1 MINNNKNNKT
11 NNNDRTNDKRY
22 NIYVV
27 SFSDNVDEE
36 KIEEVLNAKERF
48 EKYGFNVVLG
58 KSLCDNSKENISY
71 DLEQIEK
78 NGKDIDIVFCS
89 KGGDSETENIQHVKM
104 EKLKDKIV
112 IGFSDNT
119 IILNFMYIYNN
130 NRSIHYMNFKEYEK
144 DEDILKL
151 KKILE
156 SDLNNE
162 SKKIIINYNTIR
174 KGRLKGNV
182 IGGNLTIFSRIITHF
197 KTFKN
202 RILLLE
208 DLDIETDM
216 ENVEKA
222 LDILEKYNVFEEI
235 SGIIIGNYGCERTEK
250 QKPFRDV
257 ILKRITRKIPVIENN
272 MIGHVMD
279 MDHII
284 IGREI
289 DEEV

>member
-27 SFSDNVDEE
+27 SFSDNVEKE
-36 KIEEVLNAKERF
+36 KIDEILNVKERF

-130 NRSIHYMNFKEYEK
+130 NKSIHYMNFKEYEK

-151 KKILE
+151 KKVLE

-162 SKKIIINYNTIR
+162 SKKIIIDYNTIR
-174 KGRLKGNV
+174 KGRLKGNI

-216 ENVEKA
+216 QNVEKA

-235 SGIIIGNYGCERTEK
+235 SGIIIGNYGCERIEK
-250 QKPFRDV
+250 QKPFRDA
-257 ILKRITRKIPVIENN
+257 ILKRITRNILVIENN

>member
-11 NNNDRTNDKRY
+11 NNNNRKNDKRY

-27 SFSDNVDEE
+27 SFSDNVEKE
-36 KIEEVLNAKERF
+36 KIDEILNAKEKF
-48 EKYGFNVVLG
+48 EKYVFNVILG
-58 KSLCDNSKENISY
+58 KSLCDNSKKNISY

-130 NRSIHYMNFKEYEK
+130 NKSIHYMNFKEYEK

-156 SDLNNE
+156 NDLNDD

-174 KGRLKGNV
+174 KGRLKGNI

-216 ENVEKA
+216 KNVEKA
-222 LDILEKYNVFEEI
+222 LDILEKYNVFEEV

-250 QKPFRDV
+250 QKPFRDA

-272 MIGHVMD
+272 MIGHVID
-279 MDHII
+279 MGYII

>member
-1 MINNNKNNKT
+1 MINKNNKI
-11 NNNDRTNDKRY
+11 NNNNKKNDKRY

-27 SFSDNVDEE
+27 SFSDNVE
-36 KIEEVLNAKERF
+36 KEKTYEILNARERF

-58 KSLCDNSKENISY
+58 KSLCDNSKENILY

-130 NRSIHYMNFKEYEK
+130 NKSIHYMNFKEYEK
-144 DEDILKL
+144 DKDILKL

-156 SDLNNE
+156 NDLNDD

-174 KGRLKGNV
+174 EGRLKGNV

-216 ENVEKA
+216 KNVEKA
-222 LDILEKYNVFEEI
+222 LDILEKNNVFEEI

-250 QKPFRDV
+250 QKPFRDA
-257 ILKRITRKIPVIENN
+257 ILKRITRNIPVIENN

>member
-11 NNNDRTNDKRY
+11 NNNNIKNDKRY

-27 SFSDNVDEE
+27 SFSDNVEKE
-36 KIEEVLNAKERF
+36 KIDEILNAKERF
-48 EKYGFNVVLG
+48 EKYGFNVALG

-89 KGGDSETENIQHVKM
+89 KGGDSETENIQHVNM

-130 NRSIHYMNFKEYEK
+130 NKSIHYMNFKEYEK
-144 DEDILKL
+144 DVDILKL

-156 SDLNNE
+156 NNLNDD

-182 IGGNLTIFSRIITHF
+182 IGGNLTIFSRIITHL

-216 ENVEKA
+216 QNVEKA
-222 LDILEKYNVFEEI
+222 LDILEKYNVFEEV

-250 QKPFRDV
+250 QKPFRDA
-257 ILKRITRKIPVIENN
+257 ILKRITRNIPVIENN

>member
-104 EKLKDKIV
+104 KKLKDKIV

-130 NRSIHYMNFKEYEK
+130 NKSIHYMNFKEYEK
-144 DEDILKL
+144 DENILKL

-182 IGGNLTIFSRIITHF
+182 IGGNLTIFSRIIAHF

-216 ENVEKA
+216 KNVEKA
-222 LDILEKYNVFEEI
+222 LDILEKHNVFEEI

-250 QKPFRDV
+250 QKPFRDA
-257 ILKRITRKIPVIENN
+257 ILKRITRNIPVIENN

>member
-1 MINNNKNNKT
+1 MKNNKINNNNNKK
-11 NNNDRTNDKRY
+11 NDKRY

-27 SFSDNVDEE
+27 SFSDNVEKE
-36 KIEEVLNAKERF
+36 KIDEILNAKERF

-144 DEDILKL
+144 DEYILKL
-151 KKILE
+151 KKVLE

-162 SKKIIINYNTIR
+162 SKKIIIDYNTIR
-174 KGRLKGNV
+174 KGRLKGNI

-216 ENVEKA
+216 QNVEKA

-250 QKPFRDV
+250 QKPFRAA
-257 ILKRITRKIPVIENN
+257 ILKRITKNIPVIENN

>member
-1 MINNNKNNKT
+1 MKNNNKNNKT

-130 NRSIHYMNFKEYEK
+130 NKSIHYMNFKEYEK
-144 DEDILKL
+144 DEYILKL
-151 KKILE
+151 KKVLE

-162 SKKIIINYNTIR
+162 SKKIIIDYNTIR

>member
-1 MINNNKNNKT
+1 MKNNKINNNNNKT
-11 NNNDRTNDKRY
+11 DDKRY

-36 KIEEVLNAKERF
+36 KIDEVLNAKERF

-89 KGGDSETENIQHVKM
+89 KGGDSETENIQHVNM

-130 NRSIHYMNFKEYEK
+130 NKSIHYMNFKEYEK
-144 DEDILKL
+144 DGDILKL

-156 SDLNNE
+156 NNLNDD
-162 SKKIIINYNTIR
+162 SRKIIINYNTIR
-174 KGRLKGNV
+174 KGKLKGNV

-216 ENVEKA
+216 QNVEKA
-222 LDILEKYNVFEEI
+222 LDILEKYNVFEEV

-250 QKPFRDV
+250 QKPFRDA
-257 ILKRITRKIPVIENN
+257 ILKRITRNIPVIENN

>member
-1 MINNNKNNKT
+1 MINNNKNNKI
-11 NNNDRTNDKRY
+11 NNNNKKNDKRY

-27 SFSDNVDEE
+27 SFSDNVEKE
-36 KIEEVLNAKERF
+36 KIVEILNAKERF

-130 NRSIHYMNFKEYEK
+130 NKSIHYMNFKEYEK

-156 SDLNNE
+156 NDLNDD
-162 SKKIIINYNTIR
+162 SKKIIIDYNTIR

-182 IGGNLTIFSRIITHF
+182 IGGNLTIFSGIITHF

-216 ENVEKA
+216 QNVEKV

-250 QKPFRDV
+250 QKPFRDA

-272 MIGHVMD
+272 MIGHVID
-279 MDHII
+279 MGYII

>member
-1 MINNNKNNKT
+1 MINKNNKI
-11 NNNDRTNDKRY
+11 NNNNKKNDKRY

-27 SFSDNVDEE
+27 SFSDNVEKE
-36 KIEEVLNAKERF
+36 KIDEILNAKEKF

-89 KGGDSETENIQHVKM
+89 KGGDSETENIQYVKI

-130 NRSIHYMNFKEYEK
+130 NKSIHYMNFKEYEE

-156 SDLNNE
+156 NDLNDD

-174 KGRLKGNV
+174 KGRLKGSV

-208 DLDIETDM
+208 DLDIETYM
-216 ENVEKA
+216 KNVEKA
-222 LDILEKYNVFEEI
+222 LNILEKYNVFEEI

-250 QKPFRDV
+250 QKPFRDA
-257 ILKRITRKIPVIENN
+257 ILKRITRNIPVIENN

-279 MDHII
+279 MNHII

>member
-1 MINNNKNNKT
+1 MKNNKINNNNNKN
-11 NNNDRTNDKRY
+11 NDKRY

-78 NGKDIDIVFCS
+78 NGRDIDIVFCS

-130 NRSIHYMNFKEYEK
+130 NKSIHYMNFKEYEK

-162 SKKIIINYNTIR
+162 SKKIIIDYNTIR
-174 KGRLKGNV
+174 KGRLKGNI

-197 KTFKN
+197 KTCKN

-216 ENVEKA
+216 KNVEKA

-250 QKPFRDV
+250 QKPFRDA

-289 DEEV
+289 DEEL

>member
-1 MINNNKNNKT
+1 MINDNKDNKT
-11 NNNDRTNDKRY
+11 NNTNNDKRY

-36 KIEEVLNAKERF
+36 KIEEVLNAKEKF

-78 NGKDIDIVFCS
+78 NGKNIDIVFCS
-89 KGGDSETENIQHVKM
+89 KGGDSETENIQHVKI

-130 NRSIHYMNFKEYEK
+130 NKSIHYMNFKEYEK

-162 SKKIIINYNTIR
+162 SKKIIIDYNTIR
-174 KGRLKGNV
+174 KGRLKGNI

-216 ENVEKA
+216 KNVEKA
-222 LDILEKYNVFEEI
+222 LDILEKHNVFEEI

-250 QKPFRDV
+250 QKPFRDA
-257 ILKRITRKIPVIENN
+257 ILKRITRNIPVIENN

>member
-11 NNNDRTNDKRY
+11 NNNNIKNDKRY

-27 SFSDNVDEE
+27 SFSDNVEKE
-36 KIEEVLNAKERF
+36 KIDEILNAKERF

-71 DLEQIEK
+71 DLDKIEK

-112 IGFSDNT
+112 IEFSDNT

-130 NRSIHYMNFKEYEK
+130 NKSIHYMNFKEYEK

-162 SKKIIINYNTIR
+162 SKKIIIDYNTIR
-174 KGRLKGNV
+174 KGRLKGSV

-216 ENVEKA
+216 KNVEKA

-250 QKPFRDV
+250 QKPFRDA

>member
-1 MINNNKNNKT
+1 MINKNNKT
-11 NNNDRTNDKRY
+11 DDKRY

-78 NGKDIDIVFCS
+78 NEKDIDIVFCS
-89 KGGDSETENIQHVKM
+89 KGGDSETENIQDVKI

-130 NRSIHYMNFKEYEK
+130 NKSIHYMNFKEYEK

-162 SKKIIINYNTIR
+162 SKKIIIDYNTIR
-174 KGRLKGNV
+174 KGRLKGNI

-208 DLDIETDM
+208 DLDVETDIK
-216 ENVEKA
+216 NVEKA
-222 LDILEKYNVFEEI
+222 LDILEKHNVFEKI

-250 QKPFRDV
+250 QKPFRDA
-257 ILKRITRKIPVIENN
+257 ILKRITRNIPAIENN

>member
-11 NNNDRTNDKRY
+11 KTNNKDNDERY

-27 SFSDNVDEE
+27 SFSDNVDKE

-89 KGGDSETENIQHVKM
+89 KGGDSETENIQYVKI

-130 NRSIHYMNFKEYEK
+130 NKSIHYMNFKEYEK

-156 SDLNNE
+156 NDLNDD

-174 KGRLKGNV
+174 EGRLKGNV

-216 ENVEKA
+216 QNVEKA
-222 LDILEKYNVFEEI
+222 LDILEKNNVFEEI
-235 SGIIIGNYGCERTEK
+235 SGIIIGNYGCERIEK
-250 QKPFRDV
+250 QKPFRDS
-257 ILKRITRKIPVIENN
+257 ILKRITRNIPVIENN
-272 MIGHVMD
+272 MIGHVID

>member
-11 NNNDRTNDKRY
+11 KTNNKNNDKRY

-27 SFSDNVDEE
+27 SFSDNVDKE

-71 DLEQIEK
+71 DLDKIEK
-78 NGKDIDIVFCS
+78 NEKDIDIVFCS

-130 NRSIHYMNFKEYEK
+130 NKSIHYMNFKEYEK

-156 SDLNNE
+156 NDLNDD

-174 KGRLKGNV
+174 KGRLKGNI

-216 ENVEKA
+216 QNVEKA

-250 QKPFRDV
+250 QKLFRDA
-257 ILKRITRKIPVIENN
+257 ILKRITRNIPVIENN

>member
-1 MINNNKNNKT
+1 MKNNKINNNNNKK
-11 NNNDRTNDKRY
+11 NDKRY

-130 NRSIHYMNFKEYEK
+130 NKSIHYMNFKEYEK
-144 DEDILKL
+144 DEYILKL
-151 KKILE
+151 KKVLE

-162 SKKIIINYNTIR
+162 SKKIIIDYNTIR
-174 KGRLKGNV
+174 KGRLKGNI

-216 ENVEKA
+216 QNVEKA
-222 LDILEKYNVFEEI
+222 LYILEKYNVFEEV

-250 QKPFRDV
+250 QKPFRAA
-257 ILKRITRKIPVIENN
+257 ILKRINRNIPVIENN
-272 MIGHVMD
+272 MIGHVMN

>member
-11 NNNDRTNDKRY
+11 KTNNKNNDKRY

-27 SFSDNVDEE
+27 SFSDNVEKE
-36 KIEEVLNAKERF
+36 KIDEILNAKERF

-78 NGKDIDIVFCS
+78 NGKNIDIVFCS

-119 IILNFMYIYNN
+119 IILNFMYMYNN
-130 NRSIHYMNFKEYEK
+130 NKSIHYMNFKEYEK

-162 SKKIIINYNTIR
+162 SKKIIIDYNTIR
-174 KGRLKGNV
+174 KGRLKGNI

-216 ENVEKA
+216 QNVEKA

-250 QKPFRDV
+250 QRPFRDA
-257 ILKRITRKIPVIENN
+257 ILKRITRNIPVIENN
-272 MIGHVMD
+272 MIGHVID
-279 MDHII
+279 MDYII

>member
-104 EKLKDKIV
+104 KKLKDKIV

-130 NRSIHYMNFKEYEK
+130 NKSIHYMNFKEYEK
-144 DEDILKL
+144 DENILKL

-182 IGGNLTIFSRIITHF
+182 IGGNLTIFSRIIAHF

-216 ENVEKA
+216 KNVEKA

-235 SGIIIGNYGCERTEK
+235 SGIIIGNYGCERIEK
-250 QKPFRDV
+250 QKTFRDA
-257 ILKRITRKIPVIENN
+257 ILKRITRNIPVIENN

>member
-1 MINNNKNNKT
+1 MINKNNKT
-11 NNNDRTNDKRY
+11 DDKRY

-58 KSLCDNSKENISY
+58 KSLCDNSNENISY

-78 NGKDIDIVFCS
+78 NEKDIDIVFCS

-130 NRSIHYMNFKEYEK
+130 NKSIHYMNFKEYEK

-162 SKKIIINYNTIR
+162 SKKIIIDYNTIR
-174 KGRLKGNV
+174 KGRLKGNI

-197 KTFKN
+197 RTFKN

-208 DLDIETDM
+208 DLDVETDIK
-216 ENVEKA
+216 NVEKA
-222 LDILEKYNVFEEI
+222 LDILEKHNVFEKI

-250 QKPFRDV
+250 QKPFRDA
-257 ILKRITRKIPVIENN
+257 ILKRITRNIPAIENN

>member
-1 MINNNKNNKT
+1 MINNNKDNKINNNNKK
-11 NNNDRTNDKRY
+11 NDKRY

-48 EKYGFNVVLG
+48 EKYGFNVALG

-89 KGGDSETENIQHVKM
+89 KGGDSETENIQHVNM

-130 NRSIHYMNFKEYEK
+130 NKSIHYMNFKEYEK

-156 SDLNNE
+156 NDLNDD

-216 ENVEKA
+216 QNVEKA
-222 LDILEKYNVFEEI
+222 LDILEKYNVFEEV

-250 QKPFRDV
+250 QKPFRDA
-257 ILKRITRKIPVIENN
+257 ILKRITRNIPVIENN

>member
-11 NNNDRTNDKRY
+11 KTNNKNNDKRY

-71 DLEQIEK
+71 DLDKIEK
-78 NGKDIDIVFCS
+78 NEKDIDIVFCS
-89 KGGDSETENIQHVKM
+89 KGGDSETENIQHVNM

-130 NRSIHYMNFKEYEK
+130 NKSIHYMNFKEYEK
-144 DEDILKL
+144 DEYVLKL

-156 SDLNNE
+156 NALNDD
-162 SKKIIINYNTIR
+162 SKKIIINYNAIR
-174 KGRLKGNV
+174 KGRLKGNI

-216 ENVEKA
+216 KNVEKA
-222 LDILEKYNVFEEI
+222 LDILEKHNVFEEI

-250 QKPFRDV
+250 QKPFRDA
-257 ILKRITRKIPVIENN
+257 ILKRITRNIPVIENN

>member
-1 MINNNKNNKT
+1 MKNNKINNNNNKN
-11 NNNDRTNDKRY
+11 NDKRY

-71 DLEQIEK
+71 DLDKIEK
-78 NGKDIDIVFCS
+78 NEKDIDIVFCS

-130 NRSIHYMNFKEYEK
+130 NKSIHYMNFKEYEK
-144 DEDILKL
+144 DEYVLKL

-156 SDLNNE
+156 NDLNDD

-174 KGRLKGNV
+174 RGRLKGNV

-216 ENVEKA
+216 KNVEKA

-235 SGIIIGNYGCERTEK
+235 SGIIIGNYGCERIEK
-250 QKPFRDV
+250 QIPFRDA
-257 ILKRITRKIPVIENN
+257 ILKRITRNIPVIENN

-289 DEEV
+289 DEEL

>member
-1 MINNNKNNKT
+1 MINNNKDNKT
-11 NNNDRTNDKRY
+11 NNTNNDKRY

-36 KIEEVLNAKERF
+36 KIEEVLNAKEKF

-71 DLEQIEK
+71 DLEKIEK

-130 NRSIHYMNFKEYEK
+130 NKSIHYMNFKEYEK

-162 SKKIIINYNTIR
+162 SKKIIIDYNIIR
-174 KGRLKGNV
+174 KGRLKGNI

-216 ENVEKA
+216 QNVEKA

-250 QKPFRDV
+250 QRPFRDA
-257 ILKRITRKIPVIENN
+257 ILKRITRNIPVIENN

>member
-1 MINNNKNNKT
+1 MINNNKNSKT
-11 NNNDRTNDKRY
+11 NNNNIKNDKRY

-27 SFSDNVDEE
+27 SFSDNVEKE
-36 KIEEVLNAKERF
+36 KIDEILNAKERF
-48 EKYGFNVVLG
+48 EKYGFNVALG

-130 NRSIHYMNFKEYEK
+130 NKSIHYMNFKEYEK

-156 SDLNNE
+156 NDLNDD

-216 ENVEKA
+216 KNVEKA
-222 LDILEKYNVFEEI
+222 LDILEKYNVFEEV

-250 QKPFRDV
+250 QKPFRDA
-257 ILKRITRKIPVIENN
+257 ILKRITRNIPVIENN

-284 IGREI
+284 IGRKI

>member
-1 MINNNKNNKT
+1 MINKNNRTNNNNKN
-11 NNNDRTNDKRY
+11 NDKRY

-27 SFSDNVDEE
+27 SFSDNVEKE

-130 NRSIHYMNFKEYEK
+130 NKSIHYMNFKEYEK

-162 SKKIIINYNTIR
+162 SKKIIIDYNTIR
-174 KGRLKGNV
+174 KGRLKGNI

-216 ENVEKA
+216 QNVEKA

-250 QKPFRDV
+250 QRPFRDE
-257 ILKRITRKIPVIENN
+257 ILKRITRNIPVIENN
-272 MIGHVMD
+272 MIGHVID
-279 MDHII
+279 MDYII

>member
-1 MINNNKNNKT
+1 MINNNKDNKT
-11 NNNDRTNDKRY
+11 NNTNNDKRY

-78 NGKDIDIVFCS
+78 NEKDIDIVFCS

-144 DEDILKL
+144 DKDILKL

-162 SKKIIINYNTIR
+162 SKKIIIDYNTIR
-174 KGRLKGNV
+174 KGRLKGNI

-216 ENVEKA
+216 KNVEKA
-222 LDILEKYNVFEEI
+222 LDILEKHNVFEEI

-250 QKPFRDV
+250 QKPFRDA
-257 ILKRITRKIPVIENN
+257 ILKRITRNIPVIENN

>member
-27 SFSDNVDEE
+27 SFSDNVEKE
-36 KIEEVLNAKERF
+36 KIDEILNVKERF

-130 NRSIHYMNFKEYEK
+130 NKSIHYMNFKEYEK

-151 KKILE
+151 KKVLE

-162 SKKIIINYNTIR
+162 SKKIIIDYNTIR
-174 KGRLKGNV
+174 KGRLKGNI

-216 ENVEKA
+216 QNVEKA

-235 SGIIIGNYGCERTEK
+235 SGIIIGNYGCERIEK
-250 QKPFRDV
+250 QKPFRDA
-257 ILKRITRKIPVIENN
+257 ILKRITRNIPVIENN

>member
-1 MINNNKNNKT
+1 MKNNKINSNNNKK
-11 NNNDRTNDKRY
+11 NDKRY

-36 KIEEVLNAKERF
+36 KIEKVLNAKERF

-130 NRSIHYMNFKEYEK
+130 NKSIHYMNFKEYEK

-151 KKILE
+151 KKILKN
-156 SDLNNE
+156 DLNNE
-162 SKKIIINYNTIR
+162 SKKIIIYYNTIR
-174 KGRLKGNV
+174 KGRLKGNI

-216 ENVEKA
+216 KNVERA
-222 LDILEKYNVFEEI
+222 LDILEKHNVFEEI

-250 QKPFRDV
+250 QKPFRAA
-257 ILKRITRKIPVIENN
+257 ILKRINRNIPVIENN

>member
-1 MINNNKNNKT
+1 MINNNKNSKT
-11 NNNDRTNDKRY
+11 NNNNIKNDKRY

-27 SFSDNVDEE
+27 SFSDNVEKE
-36 KIEEVLNAKERF
+36 KIVEILNAKERF
-48 EKYGFNVVLG
+48 EKYGFNVALG

-78 NGKDIDIVFCS
+78 NEKDIDIVFCS

-130 NRSIHYMNFKEYEK
+130 NKSIHYMNFKEYEK

-162 SKKIIINYNTIR
+162 SKKIIIDYNTIR
-174 KGRLKGNV
+174 KGRLKGNI

-222 LDILEKYNVFEEI
+222 LDILEKHNVFEEI
-235 SGIIIGNYGCERTEK
+235 SGIIIGNYGCERIEK
-250 QKPFRDV
+250 QKPFRDA

>member
-1 MINNNKNNKT
+1 MINNNKNSKT
-11 NNNDRTNDKRY
+11 NNNRKNDKRY

-27 SFSDNVDEE
+27 SFSDNVEKE
-36 KIEEVLNAKERF
+36 KIDEILNAKERF

-71 DLEQIEK
+71 DLEKIEK

-89 KGGDSETENIQHVKM
+89 KGGDSETENIQYVKI

-130 NRSIHYMNFKEYEK
+130 NKSIHYMNFKEYEE

-156 SDLNNE
+156 NDLNDD

-174 KGRLKGNV
+174 KGRLKGSV

-216 ENVEKA
+216 KNVEKA
-222 LDILEKYNVFEEI
+222 LDVLKKHNVFEEI

-250 QKPFRDV
+250 QKPFRDA
-257 ILKRITRKIPVIENN
+257 ILKRITRNIPVIENN
-272 MIGHVMD
+272 MIGHVID
-279 MDHII
+279 MEHII
-284 IGREI
+284 IGKEI

>member
-1 MINNNKNNKT
+1 MINKNNKI
-11 NNNDRTNDKRY
+11 NNNNKKNDKRY

-36 KIEEVLNAKERF
+36 KIDEILNAKEKF

-89 KGGDSETENIQHVKM
+89 KGGDSETENIQYVKI

-130 NRSIHYMNFKEYEK
+130 NKSIHYMNFKEYEK

-156 SDLNNE
+156 NGLNDD
-162 SKKIIINYNTIR
+162 SKKIIINHNPIR

-216 ENVEKA
+216 KNVEKA

-250 QKPFRDV
+250 QKPFRDA
-257 ILKRITRKIPVIENN
+257 ILKRITRNIPVIENN

>member
-1 MINNNKNNKT
+1 MINNNKNNKI
-11 NNNDRTNDKRY
+11 NNNNKKNDKRY

-27 SFSDNVDEE
+27 SFSDNVEKE
-36 KIEEVLNAKERF
+36 KIDEILNAKERF

-130 NRSIHYMNFKEYEK
+130 NKSIHYMNFKEYEK
-144 DEDILKL
+144 DGEILKL

-156 SDLNNE
+156 NNLNDD
-162 SKKIIINYNTIR
+162 SKKIIIDYNTIR
-174 KGRLKGNV
+174 KGRLKGNI
-182 IGGNLTIFSRIITHF
+182 IGGNLTIFSRIIKHF

-216 ENVEKA
+216 ENIEKA

-235 SGIIIGNYGCERTEK
+235 SGIIIGNYGCERIEK
-250 QKPFRDV
+250 QKPFRDA
-257 ILKRITRKIPVIENN
+257 ILKRITRNIPVIENN

-279 MDHII
+279 MEHII

>member
-1 MINNNKNNKT
+1 MINNNKDNKT
-11 NNNDRTNDKRY
+11 NNTNNDKRY

-78 NGKDIDIVFCS
+78 NEKDIDIVFCS

-130 NRSIHYMNFKEYEK
+130 NKSIHYMNFKEYEK

-162 SKKIIINYNTIR
+162 SKKIIIDYNTIR
-174 KGRLKGNV
+174 KGRLKGNI

-216 ENVEKA
+216 QNVEKA
-222 LDILEKYNVFEEI
+222 LDILEKHNVFEEI

-250 QKPFRDV
+250 QKPFRDA
-257 ILKRITRKIPVIENN
+257 ILKRIIRNIPVIENN

>member
-1 MINNNKNNKT
+1 MINKNNKI
-11 NNNDRTNDKRY
+11 NNNNKKNDKRY

-71 DLEQIEK
+71 DLEQIE
-78 NGKDIDIVFCS
+78 NNEKDIDIVFCS

-130 NRSIHYMNFKEYEK
+130 NKSIHYMNFKEYEK

-162 SKKIIINYNTIR
+162 SKKIIIDYNTIR
-174 KGRLKGNV
+174 KGRLKGSV

-197 KTFKN
+197 RTFKN

-208 DLDIETDM
+208 DLDVETDIK
-216 ENVEKA
+216 NVEKA
-222 LDILEKYNVFEEI
+222 LDILEKHNVFEKI

-250 QKPFRDV
+250 QKPFRDA
-257 ILKRITRKIPVIENN
+257 ILKRITRNIPAIENN

>member
-1 MINNNKNNKT
+1 MINNNKNSKT
-11 NNNDRTNDKRY
+11 NNNRKNDKRY

-36 KIEEVLNAKERF
+36 KIDEILNAKERF

-71 DLEQIEK
+71 DLEQIER
-78 NGKDIDIVFCS
+78 NGKDINIVFCS

-130 NRSIHYMNFKEYEK
+130 NKSIHYMNFKEYEK

-156 SDLNNE
+156 NDLNDD
-162 SKKIIINYNTIR
+162 SKKIIINYNNIR

-235 SGIIIGNYGCERTEK
+235 SGIIIGNYGCERIEK
-250 QKPFRDV
+250 KKPFRDA